1 MNLGLHVDMQNALKE
16 KFKAEFVQIQEELA
30 KQKQLTQE
38 AVEKRDKLVAEQ
50 ESKVA
55 EVKEAAEK
63 DKQVALKKLQDEH
76 AEKM

>member
-1 MNLGLHVDMQNALKE
+1 M
-16 KFKAEFVQIQEELA
+16 
-30 KQKQLTQE
+30 
-38 AVEKRDKLVAEQ
+38 AEQ